1 MLLSGMQH
9 STYAHAAYGNMV
21 LNTWIKEIADV
32 EPSHPRV
39 DKEMVIPVPQPGEE
53 GRLAAE
59 KRLVLERPVDL
70 EPGDASASVID

>member
-53 GRLAAE
+53 EGTTGRWKTPATIVSRGL
-59 KRLVLERPVDL
+59 
-70 EPGDASASVID
+70 GTW